1 MLNSLLAFALF
12 SSMNCLAKFSGGSSP
27 GSTQTQSI
35 VESEFLP
42 NPKLFSTPSPTQKS
56 AEIRYPG
63 NSTASSDPPSSSPS
77 TLQQTN
83 ARLFTLNKDGQIECE
98 EQADCPQDFVD
109 TEDKKLVSHTC
120 AGKICV
126 QVVSCPSSGPAGCS
140 ELVGRHLGTL
150 LTRSTSAAGQ
160 IFASLVATL
169 QGQGG
174 EQIDFCM

>member
-1 MLNSLLAFALF
+1 MLNSLLAFTLF
-12 SSMNCLAKFSGGSSP
+12 SSMNCLVKFSGGSSP
-27 GSTQTQSI
+27 GSTQTPSI
-35 VESEFLP
+35 VESKYLS
-42 NPKLFSTPSPTQKS
+42 NLKTNLTSRPTEKS
-56 AEIRYPG
+56 EIRFPT
-63 NSTASSDPPSSSPS
+63 NSTASIDPPSSSPS

-150 LTRSTSAAGQ
+150 LTHSTSAAGQ

-174 EQIDFCM
+174 EHIDFCM

>member
-1 MLNSLLAFALF
+1 MLVEMLNSLLAFALF

-98 EQADCPQDFVD
+98 EQADCPQDFFD
-109 TEDKKLVSHTC
+109 TENKKVVRYTC
-120 AGKICV
+120 DHFPRWVEVGQKICY
-126 QVVSCPSSGPAGCS
+126 SSEPGSVFDGDPLS
-140 ELVGRHLGTL
+140 HS
-150 LTRSTSAAGQ
+150 TRY
-160 IFASLVATL
+160 VP
-169 QGQGG
+169 
-174 EQIDFCM
+174 